1 MLEQLGHRL
10 DREVERLYQKCEAE
24 GLRGMDI
31 THAIEDQIDLSNV
44 LKRCTP
50 GWDGGFVIAVSPVV
64 ASRLAYGTRGE
75 SVRPSI
81 MRMMRLSCWLPS
93 VRLYKP

>member
-44 LKRCTP
+44 LKRCTRA
-50 GWDGGFVIAVSPVV
+50 GMVV
-64 ASRLAYGTRGE
+64 RDLRYHR
-75 SVRPSI
+75 
-81 MRMMRLSCWLPS
+81 
-93 VRLYKP
+93 

>member
-1 MLEQLGHRL
+1 
-10 DREVERLYQKCEAE
+10 
-24 GLRGMDI
+24 MDI

-50 GWDGGFVIAVSPVV
+50 GWDGGFVICGITGSGD
-64 ASRLAYGTRGE
+64 RLAYGTRGE

-93 VRLYKP
+93 VGYTNRDERAGRISGS

>member
-31 THAIEDQIDLSNV
+31 THAIEDQIDFVERAETLY
-44 LKRCTP
+44 P
-50 GWDGGFVIAVSPVV
+50 GLGWWFS
-64 ASRLAYGTRGE
+64 
-75 SVRPSI
+75 
-81 MRMMRLSCWLPS
+81 
-93 VRLYKP
+93 

>member
-50 GWDGGFVIAVSPVV
+50 GWMVVS
-64 ASRLAYGTRGE
+64 
-75 SVRPSI
+75 
-81 MRMMRLSCWLPS
+81 
-93 VRLYKP
+93 

>member
-44 LKRCTP
+44 LN
-50 GWDGGFVIAVSPVV
+50 AVPRAGMVV
-64 ASRLAYGTRGE
+64 S
-75 SVRPSI
+75 
-81 MRMMRLSCWLPS
+81 
-93 VRLYKP
+93 